1 LRSDRALGNY
11 CTVTTRRLIRT
22 IAPALLAGCLLLQ
35 GCTREAPPAPPPAE
49 PARDVFHA
57 TKPLRLQVVAQP
69 NEDGVAADL
78 SWLERE
84 LRYLLTRGQMLMTP
98 QSTSATT
105 YVLQVGVTPDG
116 KQAHLRLVAPDEVIE
131 RKSTVEIAQANR
143 LATVAALAG
152 MLPAFL
158 EASHASQD
166 WKVFIGTEDEYAY
179 ETYVRS
185 ASDVFGAAAQGATRP
200 ASSRPR
206 GRTVERLE
214 RLTRAHPRFARAWAT
229 LAAGYLSLGG
239 KDLPSLTDLA
249 ESSAERA
256 LRLDENIAEAH
267 AALGLVDLR
276 RNDWIAAQEKFE
288 WALFLDANMP
298 LALEGLACLHVDA
311 GHYRASL
318 PHGRRAVALQP
329 RNAGANECLTYAQ
342 LGALD
347 GSEAVQENGPLLS
360 SVARVRALSAFLA
373 GERRTAERL
382 LRSSMSRT
390 EFDLWA
396 APLIRAARDRRLV
409 PDALKAITRA
419 ANDGHIDAA
428 TEILCGAA
436 LREPEFV
443 FNRIER
449 LQNETAHA
457 PLRLLWLPQA
467 DFLRKHERFEAT
479 ISKAGLTAF
488 WHGSGP
494 PDVCAS
500 EPAVYGCNLTG
511 DRKAKKPLLT
521 SNK

>member
-1 LRSDRALGNY
+1 MIHR
-11 CTVTTRRLIRT
+11 
-22 IAPALLAGCLLLQ
+22 IAPLLLASWFLLYGCA
-35 GCTREAPPAPPPAE
+35 REAPPAPPPAE
-49 PARDVFHA
+49 PPRDVFHA
-57 TKPLRLQVVAQP
+57 TKPLRLQVTAQP
-69 NEDGVAADL
+69 NEDGTAADL

-84 LRYLLTRGQMLMTP
+84 LRYLLTRGQMLMTA
-98 QSTSATT
+98 QSTNANAF
-105 YVLQVGVTPDG
+105 VLHVTVTQDG
-116 KQAHLRLVAPDEVIE
+116 KQAHLQLVAPDELIE
-131 RKSTVEIAQANR
+131 RKSTVEIAQTNR
-143 LATVAALAG
+143 LATVSALASV
-152 MLPAFL
+152 LPAFL
-158 EASHASQD
+158 EASHVSQD
-166 WKVFIGTEDEYAY
+166 WKEFIGTDDERAY
-179 ETYVRS
+179 EAYVRS
-185 ASDVFGAAAQGATRP
+185 ASDIFGASAQGATRP

-206 GRTVERLE
+206 ARTVERLE
-214 RLTRAHPRFARAWAT
+214 RLTRAQPRFARAWAM

-239 KDLPSLTDLA
+239 KDLASLTDLA

-256 LRLDENIAEAH
+256 LRLDEGIAEGH

-276 RNDWIAAQEKFE
+276 RNDWIAAQEKLE
-288 WALFLDANMP
+288 WALSLDPNMP

-342 LGALD
+342 LG
-347 GSEAVQENGPLLS
+347 EAENNEAAQGNTPPLP

-373 GERRTAERL
+373 GERRAAERL

-396 APLIRAARDRRLV
+396 APLLQAARNRRLV

-449 LQNETAHA
+449 LQKENAHA
-457 PLRLLWLPQA
+457 PLRLLWLPQT

-479 ISKAGLTAF
+479 ISEAGLTAF

-500 EPAVYGCNLTG
+500 EPAVYGCNLKG
-511 DRKAKKPLLT
+511 DRKNKKPLLT